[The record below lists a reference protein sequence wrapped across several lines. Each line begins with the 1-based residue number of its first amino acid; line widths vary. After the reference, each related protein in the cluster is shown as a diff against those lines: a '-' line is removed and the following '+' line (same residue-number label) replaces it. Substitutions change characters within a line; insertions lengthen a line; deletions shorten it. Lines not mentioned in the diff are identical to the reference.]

1 MSIKFIL
8 SKRYVTIG
16 VYREVAYVNSWGETV
31 KQGNWQLSHNIQ
43 GFLQPRSGSYT
54 QSNQSNSPL
63 SSHLLYCDIG
73 IDVEPKDRIKV
84 DGFAYRLDFI
94 QKDRGIGG
102 FSDHQEIPS
111 EYLNDITLP

>member
-1 MSIKFIL
+1 MSIKFII
-8 SKRYVTIG
+8 SKRYVSIG
-16 VYREVAYVNSWGETV
+16 VYREVDTTDSWGNTNS
-31 KQGNWQLSHNIQ
+31 QGNWQLDHTIQ
-43 GFLQPRSGSYT
+43 GFLQPRSGTYA
-54 QSNQSNSPL
+54 QNNQANSPL
-63 SSHLLYCDIG
+63 ASHLLYCDIG

-102 FSDHQEIPS
+102 VLDHQEIPA